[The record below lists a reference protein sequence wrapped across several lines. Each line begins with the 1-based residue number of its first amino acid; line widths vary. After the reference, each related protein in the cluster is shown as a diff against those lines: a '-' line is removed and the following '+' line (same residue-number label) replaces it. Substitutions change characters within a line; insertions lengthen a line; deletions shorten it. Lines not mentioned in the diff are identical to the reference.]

1 MRCWRPSTSARGDAS
16 EAVHEYSIA
25 LDMWESVAAA
35 ARQHG
40 SGRVRSIT
48 LEIGA
53 LNLIEEEQ
61 LGFWIR
67 ALAEREGSPEVEL
80 RITLLPARVRCR
92 SCAWEGE
99 VAVPEGSSFYLPAAL
114 QCAACG
120 SREVD
125 MAGGRELRVV
135 SAEVENGAEDGNK
148 R

>member
-1 MRCWRPSTSARGDAS
+1 M
-16 EAVHEYSIA
+16 HEYSIA
-25 LDMWESVAAA
+25 LDMWESVASA
-35 ARQHG
+35 ARKHG
-40 SGRVRSIT
+40 AGRVRSIT

-61 LGFWIR
+61 LGFWLR

-80 RITLLPARVRCR
+80 KITLVPARIRCR
-92 SCAWEGE
+92 SCDWTGE
-99 VAVPEGSSFYLPAAL
+99 VVVPEGSSFCLPAAL

-125 MAGGRELRVV
+125 VAGGRELRVV
-135 SAEVENGAEDGNK
+135 NAEVEKNGAEDGNK